1 MKILI
6 TTILCCITIQTWAQD
21 ILFVNAPTVAYK
33 DSQATQKMGIYTQ
46 GTQITSF
53 EKVNNKLYKVL
64 VDYQDPMYLND
75 IKNLSTKYKERESIA
90 SPAPI
95 IDEDEFYA
103 APHLFTTVA
112 GLKVRE
118 YPSSTSSVLGIVLN
132 GTVVPL
138 PFFPA
143 DKEAWIPIANSNGN
157 GYIQAKFLGQRPDLD
172 ELITAYKYATDA
184 QEQKKYAERVLE
196 LGWNSAHYYTIQAL
210 DIFVDYA
217 KNNNLMELAEINQ
230 LKKQALEAAPIDGD
244 SSKVRKLQKK
254 QQFGFTIN
262 NIVEP
267 LVGFDGEVVKQYI
280 GYPLESYSDLD
291 DCALDDYEGNAL
303 YNSAE
308 FITHDLS
315 SILKARKMDMIN
327 FNGFKIGQ
335 HLLNGETTE
344 KDFLKTAKG
353 LIGNISPLDKSYTI
367 YLDERAYLFVF
378 QNGLLS
384 RVELIYYC

>member
-1 MKILI
+1 MKKLI

-21 ILFVNAPTVAYK
+21 ILYVNAPTVAYK
-33 DSQATQKMGIYTQ
+33 DSQATQKMGVYTQ
-46 GTQITSF
+46 GTQLTSF
-53 EKVNNKLYKVL
+53 EKVSNKLYKVL
-64 VDYQDPMYLND
+64 VDYQSPMYIND
-75 IKNLSTKYKERESIA
+75 IKNLSTKYKAVETIA

-118 YPSSTSSVLGIVLN
+118 YPSSTSSVLGTVLN
-132 GTVVPL
+132 GTIVPL
-138 PFFPA
+138 PFFP
-143 DKEAWIPIANSNGN
+143 DGKEAWVSIDYMDRK

-172 ELITAYKYATDA
+172 ELIQAYKYATDT
-184 QEQKKYAERVLE
+184 QDQKKYAERVLE

-210 DIFVDYA
+210 DVFVEYA

-230 LKKQALEAAPIDGD
+230 LKKQVLEATPLDGD
-244 SSKVRKLQKK
+244 SSKVEKLQKK

-262 NIVEP
+262 GIVEP
-267 LVGFDGEVVKQYI
+267 LAGFDGELVKQYI
-280 GYPLESYSDLD
+280 GYPLETYSDLD
-291 DCALDDYEGNAL
+291 DCALGDYEGNAL

-308 FITHDLS
+308 FITNDLS
-315 SILKARKMDMIN
+315 STVKARKMDMLN
-327 FNGFKIGQ
+327 FNGFKIGK

-344 KDFLKTAKG
+344 KDFLKIAKG

-367 YLDERAYLFVF
+367 YLDGQACLFIF